1 MLNIN
6 HTFLTFLKKYFES
19 VSIFYHMVF
28 LCFLVW
34 IKYFRDKTQKI
45 PKTIVHLLGL
55 YVVLYGC
62 IILYYG
68 ANIING
74 GLK

>member
-6 HTFLTFLKKYFES
+6 HTFLTFLKKYFEN

-34 IKYFRDKTQKI
+34 IKYFRYKTQKI

>member
-1 MLNIN
+1 MNI
-6 HTFLTFLKKYFES
+6 HHVFLIFLKKYFES
-19 VSIFYHMVF
+19 VSIFYHIVF

-34 IKYFRDKTQKI
+34 VKYFRDKNQKI
-45 PKTIVHLLGL
+45 PRTIVHIMGS

-74 GLK
+74 GLGR